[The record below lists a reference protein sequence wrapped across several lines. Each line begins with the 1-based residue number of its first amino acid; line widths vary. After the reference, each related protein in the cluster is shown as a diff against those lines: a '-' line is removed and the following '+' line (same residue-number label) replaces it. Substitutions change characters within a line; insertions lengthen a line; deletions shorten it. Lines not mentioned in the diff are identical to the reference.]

1 MSKINIS
8 RKNGNVYGTCDLKCA
23 YNFTYSSS
31 NSTAKNNGMSISL
44 TYDNSS
50 VPPVIYDNQKY
61 TVSKLNIYS
70 PSLHLFDGK
79 NVNAEFVI
87 EHVPVSGGDTLYV
100 CCPIVQSNNMSV
112 ASGLLTQI
120 IQNVSSNAPSNGNST
135 NLNLSGFTL
144 QDIVPFK
151 PYFNYTN
158 TTAGLSGDYLVF
170 GKMDAISLDES
181 TLKTLS
187 NIITPFP
194 IDMVGGKLLY
204 NPNGPNSSSS
214 KEGIYISCQPTGSS
228 EEQVDVVQAK
238 NVTVNDMSSM
248 MNNQVIFTILQIIVG
263 GLIFLAVY
271 YGINYAYN
279 YFTGTNAKVSGST
292 IPIFN
297 SK

>member
-1 MSKINIS
+1 
-8 RKNGNVYGTCDLKCA
+8 
-23 YNFTYSSS
+23 
-31 NSTAKNNGMSISL
+31 
-44 TYDNSS
+44 
-50 VPPVIYDNQKY
+50 
-61 TVSKLNIYS
+61 
-70 PSLHLFDGK
+70 
-79 NVNAEFVI
+79 
-87 EHVPVSGGDTLYV
+87 
-100 CCPIVQSNNMSV
+100 MSV

-292 IPIFN
+292 KPIFN
-297 SK
+297 

>member
-1 MSKINIS
+1 MTNIDISSKPA
-8 RKNGNVYGTCDLKCA
+8 KFDKCDLKCA
-23 YNFTYSSS
+23 YNFTYSNS

-44 TYDNSS
+44 TYDHSS
-50 VPPVIYDNQKY
+50 VPPVIYDSQKY
-61 TVSKLNIYS
+61 TVAKINLYS
-70 PSLHLFDGK
+70 PSLHLFNGERVK
-79 NVNAEFVI
+79 AEFVI
-87 EHVPVSGGDTLYV
+87 EHVPMAGGDTLYV

-151 PYFNYTN
+151 PYYNYKG
-158 TTAGLSGDYLVF
+158 TTSGLSGDYIVF
-170 GKMDAISLDES
+170 DSLEAISLDES

-187 NIITPFP
+187 NIITPFA
-194 IDMVGGKLLY
+194 IDMVGGSLLY
-204 NPNGPNSSSS
+204 NPNGPNSSLTNQ
-214 KEGIYISCQPTGSS
+214 GIYISCQPTGSS

-248 MNNQVIFTILQIIVG
+248 MNNQVIFIIIQIIVG
-263 GLIFLAVY
+263 GLIFIAVY

-279 YFTGTNAKVSGST
+279 YFTGVNAKVTATPVIGT
-292 IPIFN
+292 
-297 SK
+297 K